1 MRSRPLSRRLKVMP
15 TPEQL
20 ARVKLLVTS
29 PDELAYFFDQLTS
42 PDWLPLLRDGG
53 LLGDPPAPIEQ
64 GDGVM
69 FPFWPASRYMVRIAA
84 DAPRAVADTLWAA
97 RQSRNPRV
105 WWDTVDA
112 LVKMPPEHAIRFIPL
127 IEGWVHHPWRLGLE
141 TSTARLVHH
150 LIADGARIPAID
162 LARDLARLVRPEG
175 WPEADPWV
183 VLDDYDYGKEIPA
196 ISRDLAAFGPAGPAA
211 FVEELEAFLAV
222 ERPEREDGRRDD
234 LSFIW
239 RPAIED
245 HEQNWDFE
253 REAKLV
259 IAIRDGFEEVL
270 ARSPE
275 ELEGVVTVLLGSV
288 WPVVRRV
295 GLHLLVARGDQA
307 PALVEQVLT
316 NRDMLAE
323 GHHRHEFY
331 RLLSTRFG
339 LLSRDAKG
347 KFVANVHSVADATVA
362 SVAGHWAEADPEI
375 VRKVVVRRW
384 LSPISEHLEVAD
396 RADLEGARAGTG
408 EDPHPDFPS
417 YHTSWM
423 GSTSPLSSDELR
435 NRTPDEIV
443 GYLATWEEPA
453 GFGPDHPSAAGLAQQ
468 LAEAVAEAPDD
479 FVPSAERYLDLKPA
493 YFDGFINGLQ
503 KALQNDRPFEWEPVL
518 AACEVAIGKVDE
530 GPTEDRETTWKG
542 TRMTVVRLLEHGL
555 EGKTDE
561 IPMASRDRVW
571 ALISG
576 LVEDPDPTPADEARY
591 GPPNM
596 DPETY
601 SLNTTRGV
609 AFHALFLY
617 LLWHHRQSG
626 GPENWSVVEQDP
638 EASAVLDAHLDPGR
652 DPSVAVRAAY
662 GWWLP
667 YVLNLDPRW
676 VRDRAAR
683 IVGRAETDLERAA
696 WEGFLFRSGPSRVA
710 LDVFA
715 GTYAAYAEHLASLD
729 AKPDA
734 RARPGDPIQF
744 LIDHLVK
751 AWLWLA
757 DVRETLPLRT
767 LLASGKAW
775 LAAEVVEEAGR
786 LIGRTEAKDVSPE
799 LAAAYRDLWTLVLE
813 ATANLEGD
821 GLKNALA
828 PFAWWFDSELSG
840 EWTLPE
846 LLRLLERGIKP
857 DPDFSIFRR
866 LPSFAADHPKET
878 LRVVELLADEGGER
892 WTVQVHEGE
901 IRQVL
906 EVSIHSADGLI
917 RARAEA
923 VVHRLGRMG
932 LGGLASLLKAPGGT

>member
-1 MRSRPLSRRLKVMP
+1 LRTSFGREKAVP
-15 TPEQL
+15 TPSQI
-20 ARVKLLVTS
+20 ARVKQLATS
-29 PDELAYFFDQLTS
+29 PEELAYFFDQLTS

-53 LLGDPPAPIEQ
+53 LLGDPPAPVEQ
-64 GDGVM
+64 GNGVM
-69 FPFWPASRYMVRIAA
+69 FPFWPPSRYMVRIAA
-84 DAPRAVADTLWAA
+84 DAPGAVADTLWAA
-97 RQSRNPRV
+97 RGSHNPRV

-112 LVKMPPEHAIRFIPL
+112 LVKMPSEHAIRFIPL
-127 IEGWVHHPWRLGLE
+127 IKGWVHHPWRLGLE
-141 TSTARLVHH
+141 TSTAKLVLH
-150 LIADGARIPAID
+150 LITDGARDAAID
-162 LARDLARLVRPEG
+162 LARALGRLVRPEG
-175 WPEADPWV
+175 WPEAEPWV
-183 VLDDYDYGKEIPA
+183 VLDDYAYGKEIPA
-196 ISRDLAAFGPAGPAA
+196 IGRALAAFGSAGPAA
-211 FVEELEAFLAV
+211 FVEALEAFLAV
-222 ERPEREDGRRDD
+222 ERPERDDGRRDD

-275 ELEGVVTVLLGSV
+275 ELEGVVTVLLASG

-316 NRDMLAE
+316 SRDLLAE
-323 GHHRHEFY
+323 DHHRHEFY
-331 RLLSTRFG
+331 HLLATRFG
-339 LLSRDAKG
+339 LLSPDAEG
-347 KFVANVHSVADATVA
+347 RFIANVHSVAEAAVA
-362 SVAGHWAEADPEI
+362 SAAEHQAEADPAI
-375 VRKVVVRRW
+375 IRKVVIRRW
-384 LSPISEHLEVAD
+384 LSPISEHLDEAD
-396 RADLEGARAGTG
+396 RADLEAARAETG

-417 YHTSWM
+417 YHTSWR

-443 GYLATWEEPA
+443 GYLATWGEPE
-453 GFGPDHPSAAGLAQQ
+453 GFGPHHPSAEGLAQQ
-468 LAEAVAEAPDD
+468 LTEAVAEAPDR
-479 FVPSAERYLDLKPA
+479 FVPSAPRYLHLKPA

-503 KALQNDRPFEWEPVL
+503 KALQNDKTFEWEPVL

-530 GPTEDRETTWKG
+530 GPTEDRDSRWNG
-542 TRMTVVRLLEHGL
+542 ARMSVIRLLERGL
-555 EGKTDE
+555 EGKTGE
-561 IPMASRDRVW
+561 IPSAARGRVW

-596 DPETY
+596 EPETY
-601 SLNTTRGV
+601 SLNTTRGA

-617 LLWHHRQSG
+617 LLWHHRQAG
-626 GPENWSVVEQDP
+626 RPENWSVAEQDP

-652 DPSVAVRAAY
+652 DPSVGVRAAY

-667 YVLNLDPRW
+667 YVLDLDPGW
-676 VRDRAAR
+676 VHDRAAR

-696 WEGFLFRSGPSRVA
+696 WEGFLFRGGPSRVA

-715 GTYAAYAEHLASLD
+715 QTYAAHAEQLASQD
-729 AKPDA
+729 AKPVIRG
-734 RARPGDPIQF
+734 RAGDPVQF
-744 LIDHLVK
+744 FIDHLVR
-751 AWLWLA
+751 AWLWRPEM
-757 DVRETLPLRT
+757 RETLPLRT
-767 LLASGKAW
+767 LLTSGKAW

-799 LAAAYRDLWTLVLE
+799 LAGAYGDLWTFVLK

-821 GLKNALA
+821 GLKEALA

-846 LLRLLERGIKP
+846 LLRLLERGITP
-857 DPDFSIFRR
+857 DPDFAVFRR
-866 LPSFAADHPKET
+866 LPSFAADHPEET
-878 LRVVELLADEGGER
+878 LRVIEQLAEEGDGQ
-892 WTVQVHEGE
+892 WTLQVHEGE

-906 EVSIHSADGLI
+906 EVSIHSADELI

-923 VVHRLGRMG
+923 VVHRLGRLG
-932 LGGLASLLKAPGGT
+932 LGGLASLLQAPGRT

>member
-1 MRSRPLSRRLKVMP
+1 LLRRLKVMP
-15 TPEQL
+15 TSEQL
-20 ARVKLLVTS
+20 ARIKLLATS

-84 DAPRAVADTLWAA
+84 DAPRAVADTLWEA

-127 IEGWVHHPWRLGLE
+127 IKGWVHHPWRLGLE

-150 LIADGARIPAID
+150 LIADGARSPAID
-162 LARDLARLVRPEG
+162 LARDLARLMRPEG

-196 ISRDLAAFGPAGPAA
+196 IGCSLAAFGPSGPTAL
-211 FVEELEAFLAV
+211 VEELEAFLAV

-259 IAIRDGFEEVL
+259 IAFRDGFEEVL
-270 ARSPE
+270 ARAPE
-275 ELEGVVTVLLGSV
+275 EVEGVVTVLLASV

-295 GLHLLVARGDQA
+295 GLHLLVASGDQA
-307 PALVEQVLT
+307 PALVEEVLT
-316 NRDMLAE
+316 NRDLLAE
-323 GHHRHEFY
+323 DHHRHEFY
-331 RLLSTRFG
+331 RLLTSRFG
-339 LLSRDAKG
+339 MLTPDAQSR
-347 KFVANVHSVADATVA
+347 FVANVHSI
-362 SVAGHWAEADPEI
+362 AGAAAAWAAEHRAEVDPEI
-375 VRKVVVRRW
+375 LRKVVVRRW
-384 LSPISEHLEVAD
+384 LSPISEHLDEAGQ
-396 RADLEGARAGTG
+396 ADLEWARVGTG
-408 EDPHPDFPS
+408 QDPHPDFPS

-423 GSTSPLSSDELR
+423 GSTSSLTLEDLR
-435 NRTPDEIV
+435 SRAPDEIV
-443 GYLATWEEPA
+443 DYLATWEEPE
-453 GFGPDHPSAAGLAQQ
+453 GFGPSHPSAEGLAQQ
-468 LAEAVAEAPDD
+468 LIEVVAEDPDR
-479 FVPSAERYLDLKPA
+479 FVPSAPRYARLKPA

-503 KALQNDRPFEWEPVL
+503 KALQNDKAFDWEPVL
-518 AACEVAIGKVDE
+518 AACQVAIAQVDE
-530 GPTEDRETTWKG
+530 GPLEDQDSTWQG
-542 TRMTVVRLLEHGL
+542 ARMAVIRLLERGL
-555 EGKTDE
+555 EAKTGE
-561 IPMASRDRVW
+561 ISMPAGELVW
-571 ALISG
+571 TLISD
-576 LVEDPDPTPADEARY
+576 LVEDPDPTPADEARF

-617 LLWHHRQSG
+617 LLWRHRQSG
-626 GPENWSVVEQDP
+626 RPENWSVVEQDP

-652 DPSVAVRAAY
+652 DPSVAVRATY

-667 YVLNLDPRW
+667 RLLDLDPRW
-676 VRDRAAR
+676 VRDRAAQ
-683 IVGRAETDLERAA
+683 IVGRGETDLERAA
-696 WEGFLFRSGPSRVA
+696 WEAFLFRSGPSRVA

-715 GTYAAYAEHLASLD
+715 ETYKAYAEQLASQN
-729 AKPDA
+729 AKPQIGG
-734 RARPGDPIQF
+734 RPGDPIQF
-744 LIDHLVK
+744 FIDHLVK
-751 AWLWLA
+751 AWLWLP
-757 DVRETLPLRT
+757 DMREGLPLRT

-786 LIGRTEAKDVSPE
+786 LIGRTEDVSPE
-799 LAAAYRDLWTLVLE
+799 LAGAYRQLWTFVLE
-813 ATANLEGD
+813 STVNLESD
-821 GLKNALA
+821 GLKGALA

-846 LLRLLERGIKP
+846 LLGLLERGITP
-857 DPDFSIFRR
+857 DHDYAVFRR
-866 LPSFAADHPKET
+866 LPSFAADHPEET
-878 LRVVELLADEGGER
+878 LRVIEQLAERRGEH
-892 WTVQVHEGE
+892 WTLQVHESE

-906 EVSIHSADGLI
+906 AVSINAADDLI

-923 VVHRLGRMG
+923 VVHRLGRLG
-932 LGGLASLLKAPGGT
+932 LGGLASLLQTPGRT

>member
-1 MRSRPLSRRLKVMP
+1 MP

-20 ARVKLLVTS
+20 ARIKLLATS

-42 PDWLPLLRDGG
+42 PDWLPLLRDDG
-53 LLGDPPAPIEQ
+53 LLGAPPAPIEQ

-84 DAPRAVADTLWAA
+84 EVPGAVADALWAV
-97 RQSRNPRV
+97 RDSRNPRV
-105 WWDTVDA
+105 WWDTVDS

-127 IEGWVHHPWRLGLE
+127 VKRWVHHPWRLGLE

-150 LIADGARIPAID
+150 LITDGARDPAID
-162 LARDLARLVRPEG
+162 LARDLARLVRPEA
-175 WPEADPWV
+175 WPDAEPWV

-196 ISRDLAAFGPAGPAA
+196 ISRDLAAFGSAGPAA
-211 FVEELEAFLAV
+211 YVEELEAFLAV
-222 ERPEREDGRRDD
+222 ERPEHENGRRDD

-275 ELEGVVTVLLGSV
+275 ELEGVVILLLASA
-288 WPVVRRV
+288 WPVVRRI
-295 GLHLLVARGDQA
+295 GLHLLVVRGDQV

-316 NRDMLAE
+316 DRDILAE
-323 GHHRHEFY
+323 DHHRHEFY
-331 RLLSTRFG
+331 HLLSSRFDLLST
-339 LLSRDAKG
+339 DAKSR
-347 KFVANVHSVADATVA
+347 FVANVHSVAEATVA
-362 SVAGHWAEADPEI
+362 SVAGHWVEADPET

-384 LSPISEHLEVAD
+384 LSPISQHLEEAD
-396 RADLEGARAGTG
+396 RAELEAARSGTG

-417 YHTSWM
+417 YHTSWR
-423 GSTSPLSSDELR
+423 GSTSPLSSDDLR

-443 GYLATWEEPA
+443 GYLAAWEEPE
-453 GFGPDHPSAAGLAQQ
+453 GFGPHHPSAEGLAEQ
-468 LAEAVAEAPDD
+468 LAEAVAEAPDH
-479 FVPSAERYLDLKPA
+479 FVPSAPEYLDLKPA

-503 KALQNDRPFEWEPVL
+503 KALQNDKPFDWEPVL

-530 GPTEDRETTWKG
+530 GPTENRDSTWKG
-542 TRMTVVRLLEHGL
+542 ARMAVVRLLEHGL
-555 EGKTDE
+555 EGRTSE
-561 IPMASRDRVW
+561 IPLAEAERVW
-571 ALISG
+571 ALISHF
-576 LVEDPDPTPADEARY
+576 VEDPDPTPADEARY
-591 GPPNM
+591 GPPNT

-609 AFHALFLY
+609 AFHVLFLY
-617 LLWHHRQSG
+617 LLWHNRQSG
-626 GPENWSVVEQDP
+626 RPDNWSVAERDP
-638 EASAVLDAHLDPGR
+638 EASAVLDDHLDPGR

-662 GWWLP
+662 GWWLHNI
-667 YVLNLDPRW
+667 LDLDPRW
-676 VRDRAAR
+676 VRERSDR

-696 WEGFLFRSGPSRVA
+696 WEGFLFRGGSGTLA

-715 GTYAAYAEHLASLD
+715 GTYAAYAEQLASMD
-729 AKPDA
+729 AKPAA
-734 RARPGDPIQF
+734 RARAGDPIQF
-744 LIDHLVK
+744 FVDHLVR
-751 AWLWLA
+751 AWLWLPEM
-757 DVRETLPLRT
+757 RETLPLRT
-767 LLASGKAW
+767 LLASGRAW

-799 LAAAYRDLWTLVLE
+799 LAGAYRDLWTFVLG
-813 ATANLEGD
+813 ATAVLEGD
-821 GLKNALA
+821 DLKKALA
-828 PFAWWFDSELSG
+828 PFAWWFDSELPG
-840 EWTLPE
+840 EWTLPG

-857 DPDFSIFRR
+857 DPDFSVFRR
-866 LPSFAADHPKET
+866 LPSFAADHPEET
-878 LRVVELLADEGGER
+878 LRVVELLADGRGER

-906 EVSIHSADGLI
+906 EVSIHSADDLI

-932 LGGLASLLKAPGGT
+932 LGGLASLLQAPGGR

>member
-1 MRSRPLSRRLKVMP
+1 LFRRLKVMP

-20 ARVKLLVTS
+20 ARIKLLATS

-64 GDGVM
+64 GNGVM

-84 DAPRAVADTLWAA
+84 DAPGAVADTLWAA
-97 RQSRNPRV
+97 RDSRNPRV

-127 IEGWVHHPWRLGLE
+127 IKRWVHHPWRLGLE
-141 TSTARLVHH
+141 TSTAKLVHH
-150 LIADGARIPAID
+150 LITDGARDPAID
-162 LARDLARLVRPEG
+162 LARALARLVRPEG
-175 WPEADPWV
+175 WPEAEPWV

-196 ISRDLAAFGPAGPAA
+196 ISRALAAFGPAGPAA

-222 ERPEREDGRRDD
+222 ERPEREDGRRAD

-275 ELEGVVTVLLGSV
+275 ELEGVVTALLASV

-307 PALVEQVLT
+307 PALVERVLT
-316 NRDMLAE
+316 SRDILAE
-323 GHHRHEFY
+323 DHHRHEFY
-331 RLLSTRFG
+331 RLLTTRFG
-339 LLSRDAKG
+339 LLSPDAKG
-347 KFVANVHSVADATVA
+347 RFVANVRKVADSAVVSA
-362 SVAGHWAEADPEI
+362 AEHRPEADPAI
-375 VRKVVVRRW
+375 IRKVVIRRW
-384 LSPISEHLEVAD
+384 LSPVSEDLDDAD
-396 RADLEGARAGTG
+396 RADLEAARAEIG

-423 GSTSPLSSDELR
+423 GSTSPLSSEELR
-435 NRTPDEIV
+435 NRTPDEIA
-443 GYLATWEEPA
+443 GYLATWEEPE
-453 GFGPDHPSAAGLAQQ
+453 GFGPHHPSAEGLAQQ
-468 LAEAVAEAPDD
+468 LTEAVAEAPDR
-479 FVPSAERYLDLKPA
+479 FAPTASRYLDLKPA

-503 KALQNDRPFEWEPVL
+503 KSLQNDKTFDWEPVL
-518 AACEVAIGKVDE
+518 AACEVALGKVDE
-530 GPTEDRETTWKG
+530 GPTENRGSTWNG
-542 TRMTVVRLLEHGL
+542 ARMAVVRLLERGL
-555 EGKTDE
+555 EGKTGE
-561 IPMASRDRVW
+561 IPLTARERVW

-596 DPETY
+596 EAETY
-601 SLNTTRGV
+601 SLNTTRGA
-609 AFHALFLY
+609 AFHALFFY
-617 LLWHHRQSG
+617 LLWHHRQAG
-626 GPENWSVVEQDP
+626 RPENWSIAEQDP
-638 EASAVLDAHLDPGR
+638 KASAVLDAHLDPKR
-652 DPSVAVRAAY
+652 DPSVGVRAAY

-667 YVLNLDPRW
+667 YVLDLDAGW

-683 IVGRAETDLERAA
+683 IVGRAGTDLERAA
-696 WEGFLFRSGPSRVA
+696 WEGFLFRGGPSRVA

-715 GTYAAYAEHLASLD
+715 QTYAAYADQLAAHD
-729 AKPDA
+729 AKPDTSA
-734 RARPGDPIQF
+734 RAGDPIQF
-744 LIDHLVK
+744 FIDHLVK
-751 AWLWLA
+751 AWLWRPEM
-757 DVRETLPLRT
+757 REGLPLRT

-786 LIGRTEAKDVSPE
+786 LIGRTEAEDISPQ
-799 LAAAYRDLWTLVLE
+799 LAAAYRDLWAFVLE
-813 ATANLEGD
+813 ATANLEGN
-821 GLKNALA
+821 GLEQALA
-828 PFAWWFDSELSG
+828 SFAWWFDSDLSG

-846 LLRLLERGIKP
+846 LLRLLERSITP
-857 DPDFSIFRR
+857 DPDFAVFRR
-866 LPSFAADHPKET
+866 LPSFAADHPAET
-878 LRVVELLADEGGER
+878 LRVIELLAEAGNED
-892 WTVQVHEGE
+892 WTLRVHEGE

-906 EVSIHSADGLI
+906 EVSINSEDDLL
-917 RARAEA
+917 RARAVA
-923 VVHRLGRMG
+923 VVHRLGRLG
-932 LGGLASLLKAPGGT
+932 LGGLAGLLRSDPAST